1 MVVYSIPF
9 PLGGENQTESTRS
22 TLTLGHEG
30 TCPSL
35 LSKKHGPKDIPYL
48 SKITSPFFGAGGSFV
63 PQNEAIKEYE
73 NKHIPGAMFWDV
85 DKHSDNDSP
94 YPHMMS
100 NSDYW
105 TRMLWSFGIQNN
117 DHIVVYDNSDIYSSC
132 RLWFSLKYFGHEKV
146 SVLDGGMKKWL
157 KENRPT
163 DNKINQDLG
172 KFSSIDKL
180 NPTTKY
186 SVKENSE
193 LIKNKLQ
200 IDENIKN
207 QSFQTVDARSRDR
220 FEGKAEE
227 PRPGLKRGCIIGS
240 KNIPF
245 QDCIDSSSNTF
256 KTKQELINVF
266 KKNDINTSKPIV
278 FTCGSGM
285 TACVLGMA
293 YSLIS
298 DKNAVIYDGSW
309 SEYGKE

>member
-1 MVVYSIPF
+1 MNLVT
-9 PLGGENQTESTRS
+9 TEWLEKNLNKVKIFDASWHMPSTKR
-22 TLTLGHEG
+22 
-30 TCPSL
+30 
-35 LSKKHGPKDIPYL
+35 
-48 SKITSPFFGAGGSFV
+48 
-63 PQNEAIKEYE
+63 NAIIEYE
-73 NKHIPGAMFWDV
+73 IKHIPGAMFWDV
-85 DKHSDNDSP
+85 DEHSDNDSP

-117 DHIVVYDNSDIYSSC
+117 DHIIVYDNSDIYSSC

-186 SVKENSE
+186 SVNEKSE
-193 LIKNKLQ
+193 FIKNKLQ

-207 QSFQTVDARSRDR
+207 QSFQTVDARSRER

-227 PRPGLKRGCIIGS
+227 PRPGLKKGCIIGS

-256 KTKQELINVF
+256 KPKSELINIF
-266 KKNDINTSKPIV
+266 NKYDIDISKPIV
-278 FTCGSGM
+278 FYCGSGI
-285 TACVLGMA
+285 TSCVLGMA

>member
-1 MVVYSIPF
+1 MNLVT
-9 PLGGENQTESTRS
+9 TEWLEKNLNKVKIFDASWHMPSTKR
-22 TLTLGHEG
+22 
-30 TCPSL
+30 
-35 LSKKHGPKDIPYL
+35 
-48 SKITSPFFGAGGSFV
+48 
-63 PQNEAIKEYE
+63 NAIKEYE

-85 DKHSDNDSP
+85 DKHSDNDST

-117 DHIVVYDNSDIYSSC
+117 DHIIVYDNSDIYSSC

-157 KENRPT
+157 KENRTT

-186 SVKENSE
+186 SVNEKSE
-193 LIKNKLQ
+193 FIKNKLQ

-220 FEGKAEE
+220 FEGSAEE
-227 PRPGLKRGCIIGS
+227 PRPGLKKGCIVGS

-245 QDCIDSSSNTF
+245 KDCINQKTNTF
-256 KTKQELINVF
+256 KEKSELIKIFIQNNV
-266 KKNDINTSKPIV
+266 DITKPIV

-293 YSLIS
+293 YYIIS

-309 SEYGKE
+309 SEYGII